1 DFAARVIQ
9 YEVEEDQ
16 NQSQVSLA
24 RDGVQCQAR
33 MRRRLTPPS
42 YALGLASMN
51 YNSTIL
57 ALTHLSRHFKHT
69 GTSVWPFETHSPCLD
84 YQQVANHRSTSTCSV
99 HVPSP
104 VFRS

>member
-1 DFAARVIQ
+1 FAARVIQ

-24 RDGVQCQAR
+24 HDGVQCQAR
-33 MRRRLTPPS
+33 MCRRLTSPS

-57 ALTHLSRHFKHT
+57 VLTHLSRHFKHM

-84 YQQVANHRSTSTCSV
+84 YQHVANHRSTSTCTV